1 MKPLTKC
8 IALIQ
13 LSLVLINRNIFCT
26 MMEYELKLLDAVST
40 FKLLDGVDITDNER
54 KLALTVCS
62 VLNFDRMKSELKGL
76 FLKSSLNPNV
86 NVKIKQEEEALY
98 SKRHNFQQDFQH
110 PKYNGKFKQVNKINP
125 VNKIEKFPGMLYVI
139 RDFIGQI
146 NALTKMIKMLILS
159 KEGSDHC
166 SGNNDL
172 FVEANIVLIETL
184 SKL

>member
-1 MKPLTKC
+1 MKPLTKR

-13 LSLVLINRNIFCT
+13 LLLVLINWNIFCT

-62 VLNFDRMKSELKGL
+62 VLNFDRMKSQLKGL

-86 NVKIKQEEEALY
+86 NVKMKQEEALY

-110 PKYNGKFKQVNKINP
+110 PKYNGKFNKINP
-125 VNKIEKFPGMLYVI
+125 FNKIEKFPGMLYVI